1 MKSPEELASAFRAA
15 GLKVTPQ
22 RQLLFRLLHGNEMHP
37 TAETL
42 YEVAVSEM
50 PGISLRTVYQTLGGL
65 AEMGEIRLINCDGGA
80 TRFDPNLE
88 DHHHVVCSR
97 CGAIGDV
104 EVRGASSLRPVGA
117 RGFAV
122 DEVGVVFHGTCA
134 TCRGARK
141 GSPAP
146 QANR

>member
-1 MKSPEELASAFRAA
+1 MKSPAA
-15 GLKVTPQ
+15 LIEAYRSEGRKITPQ
-22 RQLLFRLLHGNEMHP
+22 RTLIFGLMHDNTTHP
-37 TAETL
+37 TADAL
-42 YEVAVSEM
+42 YEAASRAM
-50 PGISLRTVYQTLGGL
+50 PGISLRTVYQTHGEL

-134 TCRGARK
+134 SCRGARK
-141 GSPAP
+141 GSPAQ

>member
-1 MKSPEELASAFRAA
+1 
-15 GLKVTPQ
+15 
-22 RQLLFRLLHGNEMHP
+22 
-37 TAETL
+37 
-42 YEVAVSEM
+42 M
-50 PGISLRTVYQTLGGL
+50 PGISLRTVYQTLGEL

-80 TRFDPNLE
+80 TRFDPNVA

-104 EVRGASSLRPVGA
+104 EVRGAAALRPVGA